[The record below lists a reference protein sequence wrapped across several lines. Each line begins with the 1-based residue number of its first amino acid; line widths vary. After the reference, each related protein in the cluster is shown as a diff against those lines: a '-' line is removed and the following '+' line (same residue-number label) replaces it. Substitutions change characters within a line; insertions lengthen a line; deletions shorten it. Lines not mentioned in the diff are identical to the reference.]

1 MPAFNFKQ
9 HFSSVV
15 ASGEKCQT
23 IRKPR
28 KRQTIPGDTLYLY
41 TGMRTK
47 NVKKLRE
54 AECIAVL
61 PVIIGTS
68 SVTLNG
74 ETLKTSE
81 IDKLAKL
88 DGFGTAQAFYDF
100 FEENHGLPFE
110 GEVIKW

>member
-1 MPAFNFKQ
+1 MPAYNFKK
-9 HFSSVV
+9 HFTSAIVNR
-15 ASGEKCQT
+15 EKRQT

-28 KRQTIPGDTLYLY
+28 KRQTVPGDKLYLY

-47 NVKKLRE
+47 QVKKLHE

-61 PVIIGTS
+61 PIIIGTS